1 MEGGPRA
8 ARALYAR
15 HNLMIGPQALLLLV
29 SKPGLRE
36 AGSLPGVTQL
46 LEGLLGRFP
55 SDPKLLA

>member
-1 MEGGPRA
+1 
-8 ARALYAR
+8 
-15 HNLMIGPQALLLLV
+15 MIGPQALLLLV

-36 AGSLPGVTQL
+36 ASSLPGVTQL